1 MIWLFF
7 HKFTILMRDVYYFE
21 SYWMYQY
28 WLNFSFEPTHT
39 LPRYVCMSG
48 FLAIAHTHC
57 LLLCCLM
64 PPKIDCF
71 RSFAYQM
78 FSFEIKN
85 EFSLPL
91 ECFIQR
97 KQKQKH
103 PMNVKYWLLAFKL
116 KWQIIIEIVNCN
128 RRCTMYTVVV
138 RLYVELCTNW
148 TSGHT
153 TFRLRAWKWFYY
165 CFIHVSIK
173 YFKEPSQKRTIIH
186 CHDIFVYLFNTILI
200 TMIVVVVS
208 IVIFGV
214 LIWIGRISS
223 FPIVFNSLTE

>member
-1 MIWLFF
+1 MCITLRVIECINIDLIS
-7 HKFTILMRDVYYFE
+7 H
-21 SYWMYQY
+21 S
-28 WLNFSFEPTHT
+28 NPHTHT
-39 LPRYVCMSG
+39 LPRYVCLSG

-165 CFIHVSIK
+165 CFIHVSIE

-186 CHDIFVYLFNTILI
+186 CHEYIC
-200 TMIVVVVS
+200 
-208 IVIFGV
+208 
-214 LIWIGRISS
+214 
-223 FPIVFNSLTE
+223 VFIQYYFDYYDCCCC